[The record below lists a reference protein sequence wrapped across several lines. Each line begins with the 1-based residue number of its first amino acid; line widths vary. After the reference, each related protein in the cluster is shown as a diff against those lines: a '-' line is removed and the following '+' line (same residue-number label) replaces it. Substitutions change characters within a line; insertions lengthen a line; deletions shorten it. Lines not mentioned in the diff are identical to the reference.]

1 MIFIYF
7 ILSDAVIFYQFSQM
21 IPQTPG
27 FSPIYDNRGDTT
39 IQIIST
45 PIFISTPFFTTPH
58 QEDSTIMIPN
68 TNTENVCCRRRLT
81 YSSDWTTDS
90 EPEPESDFIDIS
102 SDDDVS
108 SNPFVW
114 SATP

>member
-1 MIFIYF
+1 
-7 ILSDAVIFYQFSQM
+7 M

-45 PIFISTPFFTTPH
+45 PIFSSTPLFFTTPH
-58 QEDSTIMIPN
+58 QEDSTTMVPK
-68 TNTENVCCRRRLT
+68 TNTQNVCCRRRLT

-102 SDDDVS
+102 SHDDDGMS

>member
-1 MIFIYF
+1 
-7 ILSDAVIFYQFSQM
+7 M

-45 PIFISTPFFTTPH
+45 PLFFTTPH
-58 QEDSTIMIPN
+58 QEDSTTMIPN

-102 SDDDVS
+102 SDDGMS